1 MLRCFLEVNIL
12 LEAHLCDFH
21 QGYGYGHGCG
31 TGDGYSQ
38 RRVQFCSDSH
48 SVECQVDWTS
58 LWHWQFLF
66 VSSLFGASTFNM
78 LLYLCLYYNSIQ
90 ALFCFAL
97 FFRFFV
103 CFSSA
108 SANYRIQLIYLLAIL
123 DSSFAR
129 GAKQRVCSLNI
140 ALMDRRSFDGLC
152 EAGLGSIGL
161 ECVHLSRHHHYE
173 HLGWISDLW
182 HLALFLPYAV
192 PFCPAL
198 QPISICS

>member
-1 MLRCFLEVNIL
+1 
-12 LEAHLCDFH
+12 
-21 QGYGYGHGCG
+21 
-31 TGDGYSQ
+31 
-38 RRVQFCSDSH
+38 
-48 SVECQVDWTS
+48 
-58 LWHWQFLF
+58 
-66 VSSLFGASTFNM
+66 M

-161 ECVHLSRHHHYE
+161 ASGLGISPSELSVCTC
-173 HLGWISDLW
+173 LGIIITSTSDRFRISDIL
-182 HLALFLPYAV
+182 LYFYLMLCRSV
-192 PFCPAL
+192 PPSSPF
-198 QPISICS
+198 QFVRN